1 MENPFIWLVIG
12 EVIIIAFIFIMKFI
26 FDRMENKKIDKI
38 INFMN
43 KKTRDDK
50 EAKDK
55 LKDCLKII
63 EQNQNKGE

>member
-55 LKDCLKII
+55 LEDCLKII

>member
-1 MENPFIWLVIG
+1 MESPFIWLVIG